1 MTTDAISPPPRP
13 ALRVAVLGAGLMGAP
28 MARNIAAAGCQVR
41 VWNRSP
47 GKALSLAAPNITPAA
62 DPAGAA
68 LHADVIVTMLKDAS
82 AIAEVMSAL
91 PDADSVPAAS
101 VCWLQ
106 MSTVGPADIPGLETL
121 AARKGLTLIDA
132 PVLGTRQ
139 PAEAGQL
146 LVLAAGPDSTKE
158 VVQPVLD
165 AVGKATRWLD
175 TAPGTA
181 TRLKLALNSWVFA
194 LTHGAAESL
203 ALARGLGLDPELVA
217 DTLRGGPLD
226 TPFFQIKAQAM
237 ASGNFTPAFTID
249 NAVKDSAL
257 IVGAAQEAG
266 VRADLAEAGLTRYRR
281 VQAQG
286 HGGADMAATYLASQ

>member
-1 MTTDAISPPPRP
+1 MTTDAISPPPRS
-13 ALRVAVLGAGLMGAP
+13 ALCVAVLGTGLMGAP
-28 MARNIAAAGCQVR
+28 MARNIAATGCQVS
-41 VWNRSP
+41 VWNRSA
-47 GKALSLAAPNITPAA
+47 GKALALAAPNITVAA
-62 DPAGAA
+62 DPAEAVQNA
-68 LHADVIVTMLKDAS
+68 RVIVTMLKDAR

-91 PDADSVPAAS
+91 PDAEAMPEKP

-106 MSTVGPADIPGLETL
+106 MSTVGPADMSGLKTL
-121 AARKGLTLIDA
+121 VDRKGLTLIDA

-158 VVQPVLD
+158 AVQPVLD

-175 TAPGTA
+175 TAPGMA

-226 TPFFQIKAQAM
+226 TPFFQMKAQAM
-237 ASGNFTPAFTID
+237 ASGDFTPAFTID
-249 NAVKDSAL
+249 NAVKDSGL
-257 IVGAAQEAG
+257 ILDAAREAG
-266 VRADLAEAGLTRYRR
+266 VRADLAEAGLNRYRR

-286 HGGADMAATYLASQ
+286 RGDADMAASILA

>member
-1 MTTDAISPPPRP
+1 MPNEAKSPTRRPP
-13 ALRVAVLGAGLMGAP
+13 RVAVLGAGLMGAP
-28 MARNIAAAGCQVR
+28 MARNIAEAGCRVT
-41 VWNRSP
+41 VWNRTPS
-47 GKALSLAAPNITPAA
+47 KALPLAVHNIAPAVDAA
-62 DPAGAA
+62 EAVLGAE
-68 LHADVIVTMLKDAS
+68 VVVTMLKDAG
-82 AIAEVMSAL
+82 AITEVMSAL
-91 PDADSVPAAS
+91 PDAESAPEPP

-106 MSTVGPADIPGLETL
+106 MSTVGPADLPGLQAL
-121 AARKGLTLIDA
+121 ADRKGLALIDA

-146 LVLAAGPDSTKE
+146 LVLAAGPEESRDAAR
-158 VVQPVLD
+158 PVLE

-175 TAPGTA
+175 TAPGMA

-237 ASGNFTPAFTID
+237 ASGDFTPAFTID

-257 IVGAAQEAG
+257 ILDAALEAG
-266 VRADLAEAGLTRYRR
+266 VGADLAEAGLNRFRR

-286 HGGADMAATYLASQ
+286 QGAADMAASILA

>member
-1 MTTDAISPPPRP
+1 MTSDAIFPPSRP
-13 ALRVAVLGAGLMGAP
+13 VLHVAVLGTGLMGGP
-28 MARNIAAAGCQVR
+28 MARNIAAAGCQVS

-47 GKALSLAAPNITPAA
+47 DKALSLVGPGITPAA
-62 DPAGAA
+62 DPAEAVQNA
-68 LHADVIVTMLKDAS
+68 SIIVTMLKDAA
-82 AIAEVMSAL
+82 AISEAMSMLLDAE
-91 PDADSVPAAS
+91 SVPEKP
-101 VCWLQ
+101 VYWLQ
-106 MSTVGPADIPGLETL
+106 MSTVGPADISGLEAL

-146 LVLAAGPDSTKE
+146 LVLAAGPQGAKE
-158 VVQPVLD
+158 AVQPVLD

-175 TAPGTA
+175 TAPGKA

-203 ALARGLGLDPELVA
+203 ALARSLGLDPELVA

-226 TPFFQIKAQAM
+226 APFFQVKAQAM
-237 ASGNFTPAFTID
+237 ASGDFAPAFTID
-249 NAVKDSAL
+249 NAVKDSVL
-257 IVGAAQEAG
+257 IVDAALEAG
-266 VRADLAEAGLTRYRR
+266 VKLDLAEAGLNRYKR

-286 HGGADMAATYLASQ
+286 HGGADMAATILA

>member
-1 MTTDAISPPPRP
+1 MTTDGISRPPRP
-13 ALRVAVLGAGLMGAP
+13 APRVAVLGTGLMGAP
-28 MARNIAAAGCQVR
+28 MARNIAGAGCQVS

-47 GKALSLAAPNITPAA
+47 EKASSLAAPNITPAA
-62 DPAGAA
+62 DPAVAA
-68 LHADVIVTMLKDAS
+68 QHADVIVTMLKDAS
-82 AIAEVMSAL
+82 AIADVMSAL
-91 PDADSVPAAS
+91 PDAESAPAS
-101 VCWLQ
+101 PVCWLQ
-106 MSTVGPADIPGLETL
+106 MGTVGPADMSGLETL

-146 LVLAAGPDSTKE
+146 LVLAAGPDDAKE
-158 VVQPVLD
+158 IVQPVLD

-175 TAPGTA
+175 TTPGMA

-226 TPFFQIKAQAM
+226 SAFFQIKAQAM
-237 ASGNFTPAFTID
+237 TSGDFTPAFTID

-257 IVGAAQEAG
+257 IVDAALAAG
-266 VRADLAEAGLTRYRR
+266 VRADLAKAGLTRYQRA
-281 VQAQG
+281 QTQG

>member
-1 MTTDAISPPPRP
+1 MTTDAILPPSGPV
-13 ALRVAVLGAGLMGAP
+13 LHVAVLGTGLMGGP
-28 MARNIAAAGCQVR
+28 MARNIAAAGCQVS

-47 GKALSLAAPNITPAA
+47 DKASSLAAPGITPAA
-62 DPAGAA
+62 DPTEAVQNAS
-68 LHADVIVTMLKDAS
+68 VIVTMLKDAG
-82 AIAEVMSAL
+82 AIAEAMSVL
-91 PDADSVPAAS
+91 PDAESVRGAP

-106 MSTVGPADIPGLETL
+106 MSTVGPADMSGLETL

-158 VVQPVLD
+158 AVQPVLD

-175 TAPGTA
+175 TTPGKA

-194 LTHGAAESL
+194 MTHGAAESL

-226 TPFFQIKAQAM
+226 TPFFQMKAQAM
-237 ASGNFTPAFTID
+237 ASGDFTPAFTID

-257 IVGAAQEAG
+257 IVDAALESG
-266 VRADLAEAGLTRYRR
+266 VKLDLAEAGLNRYKR

-286 HGGADMAATYLASQ
+286 HGSADMAATILA

>member
-1 MTTDAISPPPRP
+1 MTTDAILPPSRSV
-13 ALRVAVLGAGLMGAP
+13 LHVAVLGTGLMGGP
-28 MARNIAAAGCQVR
+28 MARNIAAAGCQVS

-47 GKALSLAAPNITPAA
+47 DKAFSLAGPGITPAA
-62 DPAGAA
+62 DPAEAVQNA
-68 LHADVIVTMLKDAS
+68 SVIVTMLKDAG
-82 AIAEVMSAL
+82 AIAEAMSVL
-91 PDADSVPAAS
+91 PDAESVPGAP

-106 MSTVGPADIPGLETL
+106 MSTVGPADMPGLETL

-175 TAPGTA
+175 TAPGMA

-226 TPFFQIKAQAM
+226 TPFFQMKAQAM
-237 ASGNFTPAFTID
+237 ASGDFAPAFTID

-257 IVGAAQEAG
+257 IVDAALKAG
-266 VRADLAEAGLTRYRR
+266 VKLDLAEAGLNRYRR
-281 VQAQG
+281 VQDQG
-286 HGGADMAATYLASQ
+286 HGGADMAATFLA